1 MITEYLIR
9 SYCILLETRP
19 VTLSM
24 FYIIAS
30 NQTEIERS
38 DAMIACQKLDGCG
51 RKTSLR
57 S

>member
-1 MITEYLIR
+1 MIMEYLMR
-9 SYCILLETRP
+9 SYCIILKTRP

-24 FYIIAS
+24 FCIIAS
-30 NQTEIERS
+30 NRTEIERS

-51 RKTSLR
+51 RKTLLR